1 MGGVADGHGGNEAA
15 RNAVGINRDES
26 EVCALRW
33 QDIDFGADCI
43 RVGHALT
50 RVRGHFRLSEPKTA
64 TSRRTIPF
72 GPKLR
77 RALLERRAAM
87 EAEAA
92 EAGRGWDYGLFV
104 VGDACEGS
112 FKNPQCL
119 SKEWRQLAGVLRLA
133 GTQGRR
139 PTFHDL
145 RHTFAT
151 IAVASSVDIKTVSVL
166 LGHADPAMT
175 LRVYADSLEDSKR
188 SGMERLDGIL

>member
-1 MGGVADGHGGNEAA
+1 MRLG
-15 RNAVGINRDES
+15 

-33 QDIDFGADCI
+33 QDIDFGADRI

-77 RALLERRAAM
+77 WALLGRRAAM
-87 EAEAA
+87 ETEAA
-92 EAGRGWDYGLFV
+92 EAGRDWDCGLFV

-112 FKNPQCL
+112 FKSPQCL
-119 SKEWRQLAGVLRLA
+119 SKEWRQLAGVLRLV

-139 PTFHDL
+139 PTFHGL
-145 RHTFAT
+145 RHAFAT

-166 LGHADPAMT
+166 LGLADPAMT
-175 LRVYADSLEDSKR
+175 LRVYADSLEDGKR
-188 SGMERLDGIL
+188 AGMERLDGIL